1 MHIPLQACSGAA
13 WVGLCDAT
21 YARCA
26 PRPGPL
32 LLPAPAATTTIATL
46 NPSTLAAPL
55 FGEGVG
61 PNYHVGVNGTGVYI
75 LRVRGVVRD
84 THGAEVALPRL
95 VGGDDGYG
103 LLNEG
108 RSEAGAAAGVA
119 AAASIGS
126 YKSDLDRARY
136 SGRAEREREAPASA
150 ALGSTVQEATDD
162 GPPAVALLGLRGD
175 GVVPS
180 DALTLAWAPPRL
192 VLPHALAD
200 NTPRCGRAL
209 SRPYLGPI

>member
-1 MHIPLQACSGAA
+1 
-13 WVGLCDAT
+13 VGLCDAT
-21 YARCA
+21 YTHCA

-32 LLPAPAATTTIATL
+32 LLPAPSTTTTATL
-46 NPSTLAAPL
+46 NPTTLASPL

-84 THGAEVALPRL
+84 IHGAEVALPRL

-103 LLNEG
+103 LLDEG

-126 YKSDLDRARY
+126 LKSDLNRAHR
-136 SGRAEREREAPASA
+136 GRSEREREAPASA
-150 ALGSTVQEATDD
+150 ALGSSVQESTDD

-192 VLPHALAD
+192 LLPHALAD
-200 NTPRCGRAL
+200 NTPRCARAL
-209 SRPYLGPI
+209 LQCRF